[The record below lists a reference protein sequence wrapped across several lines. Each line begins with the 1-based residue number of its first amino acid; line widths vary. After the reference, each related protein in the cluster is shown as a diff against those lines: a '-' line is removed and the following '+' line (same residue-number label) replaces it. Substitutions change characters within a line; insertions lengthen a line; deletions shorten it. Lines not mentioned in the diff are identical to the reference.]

1 MIFLIDR
8 SPSNRGLSFR
18 RNQKEVED
26 VTSPTL
32 LTTGSRRRR
41 RSSWQFW
48 AVCQEEKAT
57 TTTNPL
63 PKSQESQAEAT
74 PANNARGTEK
84 DRAPAKS
91 YPGWRPAPA
100 PSCPVIR
107 QSLVRP
113 GAQAF
118 SLCLKRNE
126 LLTPPSHVFPLFLP
140 KASPIIHLAFLP
152 QGQLKWSLSMV
163 SLNFPS
169 EFMDVICSC
178 PCPHLLLW
186 LYTCRGQFWI
196 HLPTSILCCT

>member
-1 MIFLIDR
+1 MLHLLPC
-8 SPSNRGLSFR
+8 SPRGVGEGGGSAGSFEQSATKKR
-18 RNQKEVED
+18 PPPPPLFPRAKSPRQRLDLPVTQEAQKKRQ
-26 VTSPTL
+26 
-32 LTTGSRRRR
+32 GSSQKLPRL
-41 RSSWQFW
+41 
-48 AVCQEEKAT
+48 E
-57 TTTNPL
+57 TNTCT
-63 PKSQESQAEAT
+63 KSQ
-74 PANNARGTEK
+74 
-84 DRAPAKS
+84 
-91 YPGWRPAPA
+91 RPAWGHA
-100 PSCPVIR
+100 GDFQAANICPVIV

-152 QGQLKWSLSMV
+152 QGQLKMV

-169 EFMDVICSC
+169 EFLGVICSC

-186 LYTCRGQFWI
+186 LYTCRGQFLI